1 MIEFDKIN
9 IIQFFQFFQLLGR
22 LLDMGADDDE
32 AAIRVAGYDQFFFS
46 SAEVLSDTPP
56 STLVRAAA
64 ERNMK

>member
-32 AAIRVAGYDQFFFS
+32 AAIRVAGYDQFFFRQQRFI
-46 SAEVLSDTPP
+46 DTPP

>member
-32 AAIRVAGYDQFFFS
+32 AAIRVAGYDQFFF
-46 SAEVLSDTPP
+46 
-56 STLVRAAA
+56 RQQ
-64 ERNMK
+64 RFI